1 MTDQTKIQSADDLK
15 AVILEL
21 GRTEPDPGVV
31 TEKILSSLKHAEAHV
46 VAQVTL
52 RDYVRHILSRPPVAA
67 QTRTYETRGGQK
79 TVSAALAGIIDW
91 YEAELSRSVFVS
103 DTWKRLAD
111 CTRSDVDK
119 LASARKRK
127 AADLIAEAE
136 KYEALAQAM
145 DESGADTVA
154 DLDPEVGREVLR
166 K

>member
-1 MTDQTKIQSADDLK
+1 MTDLTKIQNGEDLK

-31 TEKILSSLKHAEAHV
+31 SEKILSSLKHAEAHV

-67 QTRTYETRGGQK
+67 QSRTYETRGGEK
-79 TVSAALAGIIDW
+79 TASAATARIIDW
-91 YEAELSRSVFVS
+91 YAAELARSVFVS

-111 CTRSDVDK
+111 CTRADVDE
-119 LASARKRK
+119 LVSARKRK

-145 DESGADTVA
+145 DESGANTVA
-154 DLDPEVGREVLR
+154 DLDPELGREVLR